1 MLPPLKKKKRGQ
13 VRRADG
19 SQLEARTG
27 RVHVK
32 SEIFMGHPGGPQ
44 ELLLS
49 SGRVSEVHKAS
60 SCTKVE
66 KQ

>member
-1 MLPPLKKKKRGQ
+1 MDHNWKQEQVECMLSLRYLWAIQ
-13 VRRADG
+13 V
-19 SQLEARTG
+19 E
-27 RVHVK
+27 
-32 SEIFMGHPGGPQ
+32 PQ

-66 KQ
+66 KQWSRWNAGEDA